1 MQCKNFLGKY
11 LQYRYPVML
20 LCTDGARFVAVFWIP
35 NYLFRIRPQKSSES
49 KSDPDLDFMV
59 FDKVSIKSFEQIL
72 TFVLQILS
80 YVQNKKLGS
89 LFKIKNIKVS
99 YFAQCKF
106 KIILMKN
113 KLFNFILF
121 LVECL

>member
-1 MQCKNFLGKY
+1 
-11 LQYRYPVML
+11 
-20 LCTDGARFVAVFWIP
+20 
-35 NYLFRIRPQKSSES
+35 
-49 KSDPDLDFMV
+49 MV

-106 KIILMKN
+106 KKN
-113 KLFNFILF
+113 LN
-121 LVECL
+121 EE